1 MITSMACVLAMAGV
15 MGQEGGATEQW
26 NPAADLKA
34 VVSVGNARF
43 TVLTPAMI
51 RMEWSPTGEFEDRA
65 SFTFVNRRLP
75 VPDFKASTDDAWLTI
90 DTGELVLRYRKEGER
105 FRKGNL
111 SVAFKLN
118 DEEVVWRPRMN
129 DTGNLLGT
137 TRTLDGVSGACPLEP
152 GLLSRDGW
160 TVVDDSNRLLFDN
173 SDWPWATTRK
183 TKRAV
188 DWYFF
193 GYGHDYKRALLDYT
207 KVAGRIPLPPRY
219 VFGTWWSRYWAYSD
233 EELKEL
239 VKQFNEHD
247 VPLDVLVIDMDW
259 HLDGWTGYTWNPK
272 YFPDP
277 DGFLKWVREQGLR
290 ATLNL
295 HPADGVG
302 KHEKAFPEVARVM
315 GLDPEKAD
323 RVPFDCT
330 DRKYVDAYFKFL
342 HHPKEQQGID
352 FWWIDYQQAPTTRIK
367 GLDPLFWL
375 NYLHWSDMERREA
388 QTLRRPIL
396 FSRWG
401 GLGNHRYQIGFSGD
415 TFCNWPSLAF
425 QPYFTA
431 TAGNVAYALWS
442 HDIGGHQPGA
452 VDPELYARWIQFGS
466 LSPVLRTHTT
476 KNPKAERRIWEFPK
490 PVFEAAKEAF
500 QLRYELIPYIYTMA
514 RKAYDTGLP
523 LCRPLYYEWPE
534 VDEAYSH
541 PGEYLFGDDMLV
553 APVVEPADSLNG
565 CAMVKVWLP
574 PGEWTNWFTGRT
586 YKGPCDVRLLVP
598 LDEIPIFVRGGA
610 IIPTQPK
617 MNRTGEKPVDPLI
630 LNIFPGESGQTRV
643 YEDDGIG
650 PGYKTGQYAWTPVSH
665 KLTDGKQEIT
675 IGPAEGSYPGI
686 LKERNYEIRLWD
698 VWPPKE
704 VLVDGQ
710 ALPQAEE
717 PGANGWHYSGE
728 TLRTLIRLPE
738 RAVTERVSVTPIPT
752 EGKTDAWLLRGGFRG
767 QMQLLR
773 SIAELLGDAAPAA
786 LTQTIADFDSAVRAS
801 RADLWLAAHQVQQ
814 HWVDCVAGVVTARID
829 PEVQQQS
836 VHRLLGLFCKVNV
849 IASSQVV
856 NNLDAWVDVASVL
869 AVPWLEHFTHG
880 ERISALGP
888 SRTVCRQ
895 GPSSAPSSHTF
906 IASVATEHTPG
917 TGAILAEI
925 TVERGKIEKEAET
938 VTRRS
943 CDTEITLGGESLRL
957 KINREMIFLPSIN
970 AWWVIGPFD
979 APFEKALDTPFPP
992 EKKIDLE
999 AWYEGKDKNLVGWK
1013 QIKRPLTPDTNLA
1026 DEFFIDL
1033 DDVFGGRVYQA
1044 VAYAFTYLHA
1054 PEDMD
1059 ATLALGTD
1067 DGVLVRLNGKEV
1079 WRVDEGRAYLS
1090 KQDRVPVRLKKGVN
1104 TLLLKIKQGGG
1115 DWGFCVHVEDDKGK
1129 PLTQVRPSL
1138 SGEPIPTPAK

>member
-1 MITSMACVLAMAGV
+1 MLTSMACVLAMAGA
-15 MGQEGGATEQW
+15 MGQDGQASTERW
-26 NPAADLKA
+26 NPVADSKAIVAA
-34 VVSVGNARF
+34 GNARF
-43 TVLTPAMI
+43 TVLTPWMI

-65 SFTFVNRRLP
+65 SFAFVNRRLP
-75 VPDFKASTDDAWLTI
+75 VPEFKTATDDTWLTI
-90 DTGELVLRYRKEGER
+90 DTGKLVLRYKKEGER
-105 FRKGNL
+105 FRKANL
-111 SVAFKLN
+111 SVALKLN
-118 DEEVVWRPRMN
+118 DKEVVWRPRMK

-137 TRTLDGVSGACPLEP
+137 ARTLDGVSGSCPLEP

-160 TVVDDSNRLLFDN
+160 TVVDDSNRILFDN

-183 TKRAV
+183 TKRAI
-188 DWYFF
+188 DWYFL
-193 GYGHDYKRALLDYT
+193 GYGHDYKQALVDYT

-233 EELKEL
+233 KELKEL
-239 VKQFNEHD
+239 VKEFQEHD

-259 HLDGWTGYTWNPK
+259 HLDGWTGYTWNPE

-290 ATLNL
+290 STLNL

-302 KHEKAFPEVARVM
+302 KHEQAFPEMAKAM
-315 GLDPEKAD
+315 GLDPEKVD

-330 DRKYVDAYFKFL
+330 DRKYMEAYFKYL
-342 HHPKEQQGID
+342 HHPKERQGID
-352 FWWIDYQQAPTTRIK
+352 FWWIDYQQAPTTRIR

-375 NYLHWSDMERREA
+375 NYLHWSDMERRERE
-388 QTLRRPIL
+388 THRRPIL

-452 VDPELYARWIQFGS
+452 VEPELYARWIQFGAM
-466 LSPVLRTHTT
+466 SPVLRTHTT
-476 KNPKAERRIWEFPK
+476 KNPKAERRIWEFPE
-490 PVFEAAKEAF
+490 PVYKAAKEAF
-500 QLRYELIPYIYTMA
+500 QLRYELIPYIYTMV
-514 RKAYDTGLP
+514 RKGYDAALP

-534 VDEAYSH
+534 MDEAYRH

-553 APVVEPADSLNG
+553 SPVVEPADPLSG

-586 YKGPCDVRLLVP
+586 YKGPCDARLLVP

-650 PGYKTGQYAWTPVSH
+650 PGYKTGQCAWTPVSH
-665 KLTDGKQEIT
+665 KLAGGERHIT
-675 IGPAEGSYPGI
+675 IGPVEGSYPGM
-686 LKERNYEIRLWD
+686 LKERRYEICLRET
-698 VWPPKE
+698 WPAKE
-704 VLVDGQ
+704 VKVDGT
-710 ALPQAEE
+710 ALPLTKDPQSE
-717 PGANGWHYSGE
+717 GWQYDSD
-728 TLRTLIRLPE
+728 LLSIVIRLPK
-738 RAVTERVSVTPIPT
+738 RAVTDEVKIIVVGRNAGGDDIFRS
-752 EGKTDAWLLRGGFRG
+752 GLRGEIGV
-767 QMQLLR
+767 LR
-773 SIAELLGDAAPAA
+773 SVRELLGDQTPKVLAKAAAFPDDNG
-786 LTQTIADFDSAVRAS
+786 DFGGPLRRLEYIEAVS
-801 RADLWLAAHQVQQ
+801 RAEANESAKRQAIL
-814 HWVDCVAGVVTARID
+814 
-829 PEVQQQS
+829 
-836 VHRLLGLFCKVNV
+836 RLLGFFYAINV
-849 IASSQVV
+849 EPSADIDDRLQVSIDV
-856 NNLDAWVDVASVL
+856 FPTSGMPGLDEINADFALSTTEPWRITSKLQWSITISPRTLKLPIPDSGGRALL
-869 AVPWLEHFTHG
+869 AVDGQPTTGIIHADLTIAKGKLGEKEVLESHKFGNVT
-880 ERISALGP
+880 I
-888 SRTVCRQ
+888 TVRKEAFNLKL
-895 GPSSAPSSHTF
+895 P
-906 IASVATEHTPG
+906 I
-917 TGAILAEI
+917 EI
-925 TVERGKIEKEAET
+925 T
-938 VTRRS
+938 
-943 CDTEITLGGESLRL
+943 
-957 KINREMIFLPSIN
+957 FLPSIN
-970 AWWVIGPFD
+970 AWWVIGPFE
-979 APFEKALDTPFPP
+979 AAFEKALDTPFPP
-992 EKKIDLE
+992 DEKIDLD
-999 AWYEGKDKNLVGWK
+999 AKYEGKDEKPVGWR

-1026 DEFFIDL
+1026 DEFFIDF

-1044 VAYAFTYLHA
+1044 VAYALTYLHA

-1067 DGVLVRLNGKEV
+1067 DGVLVLLNGKEV
-1079 WRVDEGRAYLS
+1079 HRVDEGRAYMS

-1115 DWGFCVHVEDDKGK
+1115 DWGFCVHVEDDKGR

-1138 SGEPIPTPAK
+1138 SAAPIPPPAK